1 MEEKWT
7 SWIFSDI
14 NAPIDD
20 LHRECLESV
29 AMIRRKHAEARS
41 KLGLDYSGED
51 ALIERLNVLKGKR
64 SRLQ

>member
-1 MEEKWT
+1 MDENWF
-7 SWIFSDI
+7 SSDI

-20 LHRECLESV
+20 LHLECLESV
-29 AMIRRKHAEARS
+29 AMIRRKHAVSRS

-51 ALIERLNVLKGKR
+51 ALIERLNAVKGSR